1 MSKSPTS
8 SSAGVLV
15 VLTGPSGAGKSTL
28 VARAQAEMAN
38 LRFSVSYTTRAP
50 RPEERDGVHY
60 HFVASDRFLELQR
73 RGAFLESALVHGNHY
88 GTHRGQVE
96 DAVARGE
103 IVLLDVDVQG
113 ARTVRAAGAD
123 ATYIFILPPS
133 AEILAA
139 RLRGRGTDTDAVIA
153 GRLAI
158 AEAEMADAA
167 LFDHRVVNDELD
179 RAAREFIAILRAE
192 AESRIV

>member
-1 MSKSPTS
+1 
-8 SSAGVLV
+8 
-15 VLTGPSGAGKSTL
+15 
-28 VARAQAEMAN
+28 MAN

-50 RPEERDGVHY
+50 RPGERDGVHY
-60 HFVASDRFLELQR
+60 HFVATDRFLEFQR

-113 ARTVRAAGAD
+113 ARIVRAAGAD

-133 AEILAA
+133 GEILAA
-139 RLRGRGTDTDAVIA
+139 RLRGRATDTDAVIA

-179 RAAREFIAILRAE
+179 RAAREFIAILRSE

>member
-28 VARAQAEMAN
+28 VARAQGEMAN

-50 RPEERDGVHY
+50 RPGEQDGVHY
-60 HFVASDRFLELQR
+60 HFVATDRFLELQR
-73 RGAFLESALVHGNHY
+73 TGAFLESALVHGNHY

-113 ARTVRAAGAD
+113 ARTVRTAGAD

-167 LFDHRVVNDELD
+167 LFDHRVVNDDLE
-179 RAAREFIAILRAE
+179 RAAREFIAILRSE
-192 AESRIV
+192 TESRIA

>member
-50 RPEERDGVHY
+50 RPGERDGVHY
-60 HFVASDRFLELQR
+60 HFVATDRFLEFQR

-113 ARTVRAAGAD
+113 ARIVRAAGAD

-139 RLRGRGTDTDAVIA
+139 RLRGRATDTDAVIA

-179 RAAREFIAILRAE
+179 RAAREFIAILRSE